1 MLKDG
6 DKKPGV
12 HRGRYNM
19 DFDPV
24 KGDPYGNMQKAREHI
39 DALKNRER
47 EAKEQESRPYVKTMD
62 RQLTLWD
69 IV

>member
-1 MLKDG
+1 MLKDA

-39 DALKNRER
+39 DALKNRGG
-47 EAKEQESRPYVKTMD
+47 AGVAGIQDTVNVIK
-62 RQLTLWD
+62 
-69 IV
+69 